1 MYYNIRNDTIGG
13 IALKILIIE
22 DEKVLAD
29 SLRLMLG
36 AKGFE
41 AEAVYDGETG
51 EQYAMLDIYDLIILD
66 IMLPKKNG
74 YQVAKAIRG
83 NKLSVPILMLTAK
96 SDIDDKVQGL
106 DSGAD
111 YYLTK
116 PFDAR
121 ELLACVNALL
131 RRQGSQVNELEFGN
145 TRLDMESATLICG
158 ENSIRLSAREFE
170 VMRILMTSGTN
181 HVSKETLLTKVWGYD
196 SNAVENHV
204 EAYVS
209 FLRKKLFSIGSD
221 VRIEAMRRLGYH
233 LERDEKC

>member
-1 MYYNIRNDTIGG
+1 M
-13 IALKILIIE
+13 KILIIE

-29 SLRLMLG
+29 SLKRMLES
-36 AKGFE
+36 KGFE
-41 AEAVYDGETG
+41 TDAVYDGESG

-74 YQVAKAIRG
+74 YDVAKSIRK
-83 NKLSVPILMLTAK
+83 NRNATPILMLTAK

-106 DSGAD
+106 NSGAD

-131 RRQGSQVNELEFGN
+131 RRQGTQVNELAFGN
-145 TRLDMESATLICG
+145 TRLDMESASLICG
-158 ENSIRLSAREFE
+158 ENSIRLSAREFD

-181 HVSKETLLTKVWGYD
+181 HISKEALLTKVWGYE

-209 FLRKKLFSIGSD
+209 FLRKKLLSIGSD

-233 LERDEKC
+233 LECDEQC